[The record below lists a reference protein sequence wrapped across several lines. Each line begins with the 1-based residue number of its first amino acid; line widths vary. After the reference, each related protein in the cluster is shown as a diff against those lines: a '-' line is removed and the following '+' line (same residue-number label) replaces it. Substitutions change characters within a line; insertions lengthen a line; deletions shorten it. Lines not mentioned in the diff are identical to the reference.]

1 MLFPLVTTL
10 VLFALGALIV
20 AKLAYLAMGRLGLEF
35 WSVMLWFG
43 IAEALPDELSVR
55 RVAPMRHLNP
65 VRNL

>member
-10 VLFALGALIV
+10 VLFAFGALIV
-20 AKLAYLAMGRLGLEF
+20 GRVAHVAMRRLGLEF

-43 IAEALPDELSVR
+43 IAEAQPDELSAR